1 MNSLSYYRIF
11 ILTSWCMLSD
21 ILLLWPRMASAQA
34 PELNPNVLSLID
46 VDGQTFKDATLSLL
60 GMVPRRMEQGSF
72 VNYAKSKHHD
82 VKLVRR
88 R

>member
-1 MNSLSYYRIF
+1 M
-11 ILTSWCMLSD
+11 TST
-21 ILLLWPRMASAQA
+21 QA
-34 PELNPNVLSLID
+34 PKINSDVLSLID
-46 VDGQTFKDATLSLL
+46 VDGQTFKDATLNLL
-60 GMVPRRMEQGSF
+60 RKVPRWMEQGSF